1 MSWCADTKIKHNK
14 IDGPSNNL
22 LYLHIEVAFVD
33 VLVDRERDLCGHGHE
48 GVGQDEGDGLGR
60 VQSVA
65 SVVVGRATQVQR

>member
-1 MSWCADTKIKHNK
+1 MQTQRSNTKPNK
-14 IDGPSNNL
+14 LTNKL

-33 VLVDRERDLCGHGHE
+33 VLVDRERDLCGHRHE

>member
-1 MSWCADTKIKHNK
+1 MQAKRSNTKPNK
-14 IDGPSNNL
+14 L
-22 LYLHIEVAFVD
+22 LYLHIEVALVD